1 MSVLSSRLDVART
14 RLSARTGPDAEPAHG
29 PLRLTIQKVSGEHRR
44 SSRRPKPHGGAPRRT
59 PAGSRPGH
67 DLLTSHFEVGSR
79 GAVLAALKQRSLS
92 APQRREVEVQLLEP
106 HRSSNRS
113 ADGGHKGALGGAFS
127 MSNGGTAA
135 AAVGEDRRGVGR
147 GQQLDAIDGED
158 GASGRGL
165 SKMEALHDRRP
176 ELQVSEPLG
185 GDHLVFPAGAHCLR
199 PSLAC
204 ASQNRPLRSALG
216 IVTRRTP
223 DDPARRG
230 AQQVDVAAT
239 VINPSARAGME
250 TDPVTKATCT
260 DHTREERRPT
270 VVSVATQANDSLAAT
285 EAGPAQ
291 TESGPALEEARQL
304 LRRLQRQ
311 KKVLDENL
319 ETVERFRTGELLH
332 CQLEALAANSE
343 SSERA
348 RVKRTVDAW
357 IHLIGKDVQD
367 KMEAE
372 AANRRTFPSGAAAG
386 RSSARPGRPAS
397 ALKGSGS
404 GRTPAGRGL
413 RSQPAA
419 PRRAAQP
426 GPVSFDAADDESYL
440 TRLYGRAPHDVPTPG
455 LKRSPP
461 LRLSSVTA
469 PVNRKPRPP
478 AVDAAKGAKVKPSPP
493 PPLRPAP
500 AQPQPPRLT
509 STPMAIPL
517 ARPRRGPS
525 PRCQQTGTS
534 CPVAL
539 PLVEHA
545 APDPP
550 AADSPATHS
559 HALDPSSQLSPV
571 PTEEH
576 EELVT
581 ELGGAPDDACEG
593 DLSFRNVKNLVKLD
607 SPVCQEQAEPEDAVE
622 ARPPSSIAVE
632 MVGRRSKEEQEG
644 GSGFPGT
651 DFLSIADVGQEVV
664 AMEECAAGE
673 EAVLLDGG
681 PSPSPVVYRG
691 PVFPP
696 ENHIA
701 LPVPHHSP
709 APDLDENM
717 LNRMV
722 QWVEQ
727 QLMSRLISNQFPPS
741 LPVSDQND
749 QSDVEER
756 SLTSDIVEAA
766 GGGGL
771 QFFVDAGICVDSPLV
786 KELVHEVLAEMMDQ
800 VLVPREAPVPGPT
813 LGQGPKPGSNPE
825 SGVAS
830 FFQEKTVPVVVTPLP
845 TPLPSPVPSI
855 RDPIPFSTPPRS
867 EPTSLLIEDSP
878 WPIITARPEPISTP
892 VGSPEADLFGE
903 IPPAVHQALTPASSE
918 KASLSLDE
926 EEDHLDAH
934 TQPLVVQD
942 EEKPVALP
950 PHAPSPVAPPQQAD
964 PEPSSSASEDT
975 TSSANSSTV
984 TGSDTGLKL
993 VSEGEL
999 LISFNRTD
1007 AITDEATSSSSL
1019 QDVDLDPPS
1028 EGQVKAR
1035 TIEGQGAE
1043 LSAGEVTRSA
1053 TPRLD
1058 GEIDRSAD
1066 ALFEA
1071 TEESFD
1077 YDLTPVPGRTPT
1089 SDLQSEPSQAF
1100 PLGARS
1106 PSSENPEGECSAI
1119 SL

>member
-176 ELQVSEPLG
+176 ELQ
-185 GDHLVFPAGAHCLR
+185 R
-199 PSLAC
+199 PSSTRRRGPAWRLTRLPRQHA
-204 ASQNRPLRSALG
+204 PTTPGRSAVLRLFPWQPKPTT
-216 IVTRRTP
+216 VWRRR
-223 DDPARRG
+223 RRG
-230 AQQVDVAAT
+230 R
-239 VINPSARAGME
+239 P
-250 TDPVTKATCT
+250 
-260 DHTREERRPT
+260 RR
-270 VVSVATQANDSLAAT
+270 
-285 EAGPAQ
+285 
-291 TESGPALEEARQL
+291 
-304 LRRLQRQ
+304 
-311 KKVLDENL
+311 
-319 ETVERFRTGELLH
+319 
-332 CQLEALAANSE
+332 SE

-1106 PSSENPEGECSAI
+1106 PSSDQREVANGTPAPAQSSDDSSEFF
-1119 SL
+1119 

>member
-230 AQQVDVAAT
+230 AQQVDVAGRSAVLRLFPWQPKPTT
-239 VINPSARAGME
+239 VW
-250 TDPVTKATCT
+250 
-260 DHTREERRPT
+260 RR
-270 VVSVATQANDSLAAT
+270 
-285 EAGPAQ
+285 
-291 TESGPALEEARQL
+291 
-304 LRRLQRQ
+304 RRRG
-311 KKVLDENL
+311 
-319 ETVERFRTGELLH
+319 RPRR
-332 CQLEALAANSE
+332 SE

-1106 PSSENPEGECSAI
+1106 PSSDQREVANGTPAPAQSSDDSSEFF
-1119 SL
+1119 

>member
-176 ELQVSEPLG
+176 ELQGGAPSYGCFRGNPSQRQSG
-185 GDHLVFPAGAHCLR
+185 GDG
-199 PSLAC
+199 
-204 ASQNRPLRSALG
+204 G
-216 IVTRRTP
+216 
-223 DDPARRG
+223 G
-230 AQQVDVAAT
+230 
-239 VINPSARAGME
+239 
-250 TDPVTKATCT
+250 
-260 DHTREERRPT
+260 
-270 VVSVATQANDSLAAT
+270 
-285 EAGPAQ
+285 AGPD
-291 TESGPALEEARQL
+291 G
-304 LRRLQRQ
+304 
-311 KKVLDENL
+311 
-319 ETVERFRTGELLH
+319 
-332 CQLEALAANSE
+332 
-343 SSERA
+343 ERA
-348 RVKRTVDAW
+348 RVGGGTAAPTPASAAEESSGREPGDRGEVPHRGAPA
-357 IHLIGKDVQD
+357 LPAGGSGGEQD

-1106 PSSENPEGECSAI
+1106 PSSDQREVANGTPAPAQSSDDSSEFF
-1119 SL
+1119 

>member
-1 MSVLSSRLDVART
+1 MSVLSSRLDVSRT
-14 RLSARTGPDAEPAHG
+14 RLSARTGPDAEPANG
-29 PLRLTIQKVSGEHRR
+29 PLHLTIQKVSGEHRR
-44 SSRRPKPHGGAPRRT
+44 SSRHPKPHGGAPRRT
-59 PAGSRPGH
+59 PAGSQPGH

-92 APQRREVEVQLLEP
+92 APQRREVKVQLLEP
-106 HRSSNRS
+106 HRSSNCS
-113 ADGGHKGALGGAFS
+113 ADSGHKGARALSCKLGGAFS

-135 AAVGEDRRGVGR
+135 AAIGEDRRGVRR
-147 GQQLDAIDGED
+147 GQQLDAIDRENW
-158 GASGRGL
+158 ASGRGL
-165 SKMEALHDRRP
+165 SKMEALHNRRL
-176 ELQVSEPLG
+176 EL
-185 GDHLVFPAGAHCLR
+185 
-199 PSLAC
+199 
-204 ASQNRPLRSALG
+204 QNRPLQSAPG
-216 IVTRRTP
+216 IVARRTP

-239 VINPSARAGME
+239 VINPSARTSME
-250 TDPVTKATCT
+250 TDPVTTATCT

-270 VVSVATQANDSLAAT
+270 VVSVATQANDSLAAPANEAAT

-291 TESGPALEEARQL
+291 TESGPVPPSALEEARQL

-319 ETVERFRTGELLH
+319 ETVERVRTGEVLH

-348 RVKRTVDAW
+348 RIKRTVDAW

-367 KMEAE
+367 RMEAE
-372 AANRRTFPSGAAAG
+372 AANRRTFPTGEAAG
-386 RSSARPGRPAS
+386 RSSARLGRPAS
-397 ALKGSGS
+397 ALKGTGS
-404 GRTPAGRGL
+404 KRTPAGRGL

-419 PRRAAQP
+419 PIRAAQP
-426 GPVSFDAADDESYL
+426 GPVSFDAVDDESYL
-440 TRLYGRAPHDVPTPG
+440 TRLYGRPPHGVPTPG

-478 AVDAAKGAKVKPSPP
+478 VVDAMKGAKVKPSLPP
-493 PPLRPAP
+493 ALRPAP

-517 ARPRRGPS
+517 ARPRIGPS
-525 PRCQQTGTS
+525 PRCPQTVTS

-559 HALDPSSQLSPV
+559 HALDPPAPYPPSQLSPV
-571 PTEEH
+571 PMEEH
-576 EELVT
+576 EELVM
-581 ELGGAPDDACEG
+581 ELGGVPDEG
-593 DLSFRNVKNLVKLD
+593 REVKLD
-607 SPVCQEQAEPEDAVE
+607 SPVSQEQAEPEDAVE
-622 ARPPSSIAVE
+622 ARPPSSITVA

-651 DFLSIADVGQEVV
+651 DFLSIADVGQEFV
-664 AMEECAAGE
+664 AMEEYVVGE

-681 PSPSPVVYRG
+681 PSPSPVVYQG

-701 LPVPHHSP
+701 LPVPHHSS
-709 APDLDENM
+709 APNLDENM

-727 QLMSRLISNQFPPS
+727 QLMSRLISKQFPPS

-771 QFFVDAGICVDSPLV
+771 QFFIDAGICVDSPLV

-813 LGQGPKPGSNPE
+813 LGPKPGSNPE

-830 FFQEKTVPVVVTPLP
+830 FFQEKTFPVVPVVVTPLP

-878 WPIITARPEPISTP
+878 WPIITAPPEPISTP

-934 TQPLVVQD
+934 TQPLDVQD

-950 PHAPSPVAPPQQAD
+950 PHAPSPVQAD
-964 PEPSSSASEDT
+964 PEPPSSASEDT
-975 TSSANSSTV
+975 TSSTNSSTV
-984 TGSDTGLKL
+984 TGSDTGFKL

-999 LISFNRTD
+999 LISFNHTD

-1028 EGQVKAR
+1028 EGQVKVH
-1035 TIEGQGAE
+1035 TIEGQEAE
-1043 LSAGEVTRSA
+1043 LSMGEVTRSA
-1053 TPRLD
+1053 TPQRD
-1058 GEIDRSAD
+1058 GKINHSED

-1071 TEESFD
+1071 TNESFD
-1077 YDLTPVPGRTPT
+1077 YDLTPVPGQTPT
-1089 SDLQSEPSQAF
+1089 SDLQSEPSQVTRTHEYPQTHTHMSTRTHATTQQ
-1100 PLGARS
+1100 G
-1106 PSSENPEGECSAI
+1106 NIVCECVCVF
-1119 SL
+1119 